1 MIQMAMGEQLRE
13 ICDGMFSN
21 TPDFLG
27 WLISENGLT
36 TTTVAIRMAKLQEL
50 QSGAKCERPLSRSS
64 RMLYSSQL
72 PAPNS
77 PIEHRVTKHM
87 HAAPRRAKGFLL
99 AVVVPVPAHSQAQ
112 WMRCRATTPSR
123 NGACLELGARKM
135 LFQIAL

>member
-1 MIQMAMGEQLRE
+1 
-13 ICDGMFSN
+13 MFSN
-21 TPDFLG
+21 TPDPLG

-64 RMLYSSQL
+64 RMLYSSQLTAHSSQL